1 MGLISRVSSRTYRN
15 YLKNDGKLKLSSS
28 NALLE
33 MTTYI
38 RNDELES
45 KIPND
50 DTQIDEKPTLTQIR
64 NPLTGK
70 FEWQLNQPDHDFST
84 ELSISHYCDML
95 HDIERN
101 ELYRKAIE
109 KTVKHMLKNGQQV
122 DVLDIGTGTGLLAMF
137 ACKVDKSVK
146 ARGIEVFPPVA
157 KIARKCIAKNGLMKQ
172 IEVIETRNTDLEETV
187 RKSNLIVTELFDTEL
202 IGEGCLESYAWSLE

>member
-1 MGLISRVSSRTYRN
+1 
-15 YLKNDGKLKLSSS
+15 
-28 NALLE
+28 
-33 MTTYI
+33 
-38 RNDELES
+38 
-45 KIPND
+45 
-50 DTQIDEKPTLTQIR
+50 
-64 NPLTGK
+64 
-70 FEWQLNQPDHDFST
+70 
-84 ELSISHYCDML
+84 ML

-109 KTVKHMLKNGQQV
+109 KTVKHMLENGQQV

-172 IEVIETRNTDLEETV
+172 IEVIETRNTDLEETE

-202 IGEGCLESYAWSLE
+202 IGEGCLESYSALRVRKRRQQGKKVKHIVMISYFDFFARFHGFFYIIFTKTAFFHLLHTLCTPGASKNIANPTKTITCTRFPTPVESTDN